1 MTWLEISGTVGRVAA
16 CLGFFIAG
24 MAIFYLLTKVI
35 YRIPEKQ
42 QLERL
47 HEPGKFRNAGI
58 VIFGGVA
65 AVLFT
70 GFFGM
75 GLQGII
81 YFLFLAVLTVVTFI
95 DMDTMEIPFM
105 LNVIIFVMGVVSLI
119 LQFVSD
125 TVPGSEFLAM
135 DEVTIVSR
143 LIGMI
148 CFSLPLYLIVL
159 FIPEGFG
166 GGDIKLM
173 FAAGFLLGWKAT
185 VVGFFIGLILGGIYG
200 VICLVRRS
208 HGKNDHFA
216 FGPFLSVGLAIA
228 LFCGNII
235 MNHYIDFIKAAMNP
249 EI

>member
-24 MAIFYLLTKVI
+24 MVIFYLLTKVI

-58 VIFGGVA
+58 IIFGGLA
-65 AVLFT
+65 AVL
-70 GFFGM
+70 FFGM

-95 DMDTMEIPFM
+95 DMDTMEIPFI

-125 TVPGSEFLAM
+125 AAPGSEFLAM
-135 DEVTIVSR
+135 DGVTIVSR

-148 CFSLPLYLIVL
+148 CISLPLYLIVL
-159 FIPEGFG
+159 IIPEGFG

-216 FGPFLSVGLAIA
+216 FGPFLSVGLAIT
-228 LFCGNII
+228 LFCGNDL
-235 MNHYIDFIKAAMNP
+235 MNRYIDFLKAAMNP
-249 EI
+249 EM

>member
-24 MAIFYLLTKVI
+24 MVIFYLLTKVI

-58 VIFGGVA
+58 IIFGGLA

-95 DMDTMEIPFM
+95 DMDTMEIPFI

-125 TVPGSEFLAM
+125 AAPGSEFLAM
-135 DEVTIVSR
+135 DGVTIVSR
-143 LIGMI
+143 LIGI
-148 CFSLPLYLIVL
+148 SLPLYLIVL
-159 FIPEGFG
+159 IIPEGFG

-216 FGPFLSVGLAIA
+216 FGPFLSVGLAIT
-228 LFCGNII
+228 LFCGNNL
-235 MNHYIDFIKAAMNP
+235 MNRYIDFLKAAMNP

>member
-24 MAIFYLLTKVI
+24 MVIFYLLTKVI

-58 VIFGGVA
+58 VIFGGLA

-95 DMDTMEIPFM
+95 DMDTMEIPFI

-125 TVPGSEFLAM
+125 AAPGSEFLAM
-135 DEVTIVSR
+135 DGVTIVSR

-148 CFSLPLYLIVL
+148 CISLPLYLIVL
-159 FIPEGFG
+159 IIPEGFG

-173 FAAGFLLGWKAT
+173 FAA
-185 VVGFFIGLILGGIYG
+185 GFFIGLILGGIYG

-216 FGPFLSVGLAIA
+216 FGPFLSVGLAIT
-228 LFCGNII
+228 LFCGNNL
-235 MNHYIDFIKAAMNP
+235 MNRYIDFLKAAMNP
-249 EI
+249 EM